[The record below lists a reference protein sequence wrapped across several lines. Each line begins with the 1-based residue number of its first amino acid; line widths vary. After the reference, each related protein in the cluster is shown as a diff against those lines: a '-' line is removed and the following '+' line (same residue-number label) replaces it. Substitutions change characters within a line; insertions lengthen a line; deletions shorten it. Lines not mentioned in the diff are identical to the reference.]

1 MCLEHI
7 YGRVCVLSIIYDSVS
22 RGNAAPVFEG
32 LWSHAGRVTT
42 PNPDFVSCRFTG
54 SADEVASHND
64 ISTEML

>member
-32 LWSHAGRVTT
+32 LWSHALASDDAESGLCVMQVYGFGR
-42 PNPDFVSCRFTG
+42 
-54 SADEVASHND
+54 
-64 ISTEML
+64 